1 MEKQNYLGI
10 YLSKRSATVLCLGSQ
25 DRERKPVACFS
36 VSVEDQQEQNP
47 QQLADLIAQGCAE
60 RQLNFSDVAVALDCS
75 MFMQHNIHSEF
86 TDHKQI
92 ASTVRFDTEEAL
104 ATDVADIAIAF
115 DITSTDQTG
124 SDLTAFTAQ
133 RKVLSGILLALQANN
148 LDPVTIEP
156 DAHCLSRFISR
167 RLSSQESEQAGTF
180 YGMLS
185 RRSGYF
191 ITFTDSQKAPI
202 LRTFLIGSGQNRA
215 QLLARQ
221 VPVTTALIKSDEPIN
236 RLEFFDSTASVNS
249 QRLNET
255 LGIEVK
261 ALNLAEAADVDS
273 QSLAD
278 CADPVE
284 FAIAYGA
291 ALAGLEKAQT
301 VNFRND
307 FSPYQGKK
315 LRLQKTLKL
324 LSIAATVLLFTLGVY
339 FQLPLSRANKNRT
352 RLREKLAEQYTAVMP
367 GSKKAPS
374 RASAVVK
381 RLGGELRRIKE
392 VKSGQLSASGEQSIS
407 AKLTQVLEALNECA
421 AQTNLNIESIS
432 ITGKDI
438 RIVGDTSNS
447 GNTLK
452 LFKAINDRME
462 ISSQEFGADRG
473 RNKFSIAVLPK
484 K

>member
-10 YLSKRSATVLCLGSQ
+10 YLSKQSATVLCLGSQ
-25 DRERKPVACFS
+25 DGGRKPVACFS
-36 VSVEDQQEQNP
+36 VSVEDQQGQNP

-60 RQLNFSDVAVALDCS
+60 RELNFSDVAVALDCS

-104 ATDVADIAIAF
+104 ATDVTDVAIAF

-133 RKVLSGILLALQANN
+133 RKVLSDILLALQANN

-167 RLSSQESEQAGTF
+167 RPSSQESEQAGTF

-202 LRTFLIGSGQNRA
+202 LRTFLIGPGQNRA

-221 VPVTTALIKSDEPIN
+221 VPVTTALIKTDEPIN
-236 RLEFFDSTASVNS
+236 ILEFFDSTASVNS

-273 QSLAD
+273 QTLAD
-278 CADPVE
+278 CADAVE

-339 FQLPLSRANKNRT
+339 FQLPLSKANKNRA
-352 RLREKLAEQYTAVMP
+352 RLRERLAEQYTAVMP

-374 RASAVVK
+374 RASDIVK

-438 RIVGDTSNS
+438 RVVGDTSNR

-462 ISSQEFGADRG
+462 ISSQEFGAKGG
-473 RNKFSIAVLPK
+473 RDNFSVAVIPK

>member
-10 YLSKRSATVLCLGSQ
+10 YISKRSATVICLGSQ
-25 DRERKPVACFS
+25 DQGRGAVKCFS
-36 VSVEDQQEQNP
+36 VSVEDQQEQSP
-47 QQLADLIAQGCAE
+47 QKLADLIAKGCAE
-60 RQLNFSDVAVALDCS
+60 RQLNSSDVAVALDCS
-75 MFMQHNIHSEF
+75 MFMQHNVHSEF
-86 TDHKQI
+86 TDYKQI

-104 ATDVADIAIAF
+104 ATDVTDIAIAF

-124 SDLTAFTAQ
+124 SNLTVFTAQ
-133 RKVLSGILLALQANN
+133 RKILSDILLALQANN

-156 DAHCLSRFISR
+156 DAYCLSRFVSR
-167 RLSSQESEQAGTF
+167 RLSSQESEKTGTF

-191 ITFTDSQKAPI
+191 ITFTDSQKAPVF
-202 LRTFLIGSGQNRA
+202 RTFLIGASQNRA
-215 QLLARQ
+215 QLLTRQ
-221 VPVTTALIKSDEPIN
+221 VPVTTALIKTDEPIN
-236 RLEFFDSTASVNS
+236 HLEFFDSTASVNS
-249 QRLNET
+249 QHLNET
-255 LGIEVK
+255 LGIEAK
-261 ALNLAEAADVDS
+261 ALNLAESADVDS
-273 QSLAD
+273 QTLAD

-291 ALAGLEKAQT
+291 ALACLEKTQT

-307 FSPYQGKK
+307 FNPYQGKK

-339 FQLPLSRANKNRT
+339 FQLPLFRTNKNRA
-352 RLREKLAEQYTAVMP
+352 RLGEKLAEQYAAVMP
-367 GSKKAPS
+367 GSKRAPS

-381 RLGGELRRIKE
+381 RLGGELRRIKD

-421 AQTNLNIESIS
+421 AQTKLNIESIS

-438 RIVGDTSNS
+438 RIIGDTSNS

-473 RNKFSIAVLPK
+473 RNKFSIAVIPK